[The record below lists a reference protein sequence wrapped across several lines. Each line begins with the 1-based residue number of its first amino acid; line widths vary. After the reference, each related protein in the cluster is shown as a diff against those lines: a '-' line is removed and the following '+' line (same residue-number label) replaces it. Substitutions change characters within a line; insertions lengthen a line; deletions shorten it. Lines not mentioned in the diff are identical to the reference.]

1 MYEIFKKLCEKN
13 GVSSADVAR
22 ATGVAKATLSEWKK
36 GTYRPKADKLQK
48 IADYFGVS
56 LDYLMT
62 GQHPEQTSTS
72 GKAYYFSDE
81 TAQMAQEMYENEDLR
96 VLFRNARKMPP
107 EDLAALKTM
116 TEALLRREG
125 KID

>member
-62 GQHPEQTSTS
+62 GQHPEQTSDS
-72 GKAYYFSDE
+72 GRKYYFSDA
-81 TAQMAQEMYENEDLR
+81 TAEAAQELFEEPGLR
-96 VLFRNARKMPP
+96 LLFDAARGADPEALKLAVDMLRKMKG
-107 EDLAALKTM
+107 EK
-116 TEALLRREG
+116 
-125 KID
+125 

>member
-48 IADYFGVS
+48 IADYFGVT

-62 GQHPEQTSTS
+62 GAHPEQTSES
-72 GKAYYFSDE
+72 GRKYYFSDE
-81 TAQMAQEMYENEDLR
+81 TAEAAQELFEEPGLR
-96 VLFRNARKMPP
+96 LLFDAARGADPEALKLAADMLRKMKG
-107 EDLAALKTM
+107 EK
-116 TEALLRREG
+116 
-125 KID
+125 

>member
-13 GVSSADVAR
+13 GVSNADVAR

-62 GQHPEQTSTS
+62 GAHPEQTSDS
-72 GKAYYFSDE
+72 GRKYYFSDA
-81 TAQMAQEMYENEDLR
+81 TAEAAQELFEEPGLR
-96 VLFRNARKMPP
+96 LLFDAARGADPEALKLAADMLRKMKG
-107 EDLAALKTM
+107 EK
-116 TEALLRREG
+116 
-125 KID
+125 

>member
-22 ATGVAKATLSEWKK
+22 ATGIAKATLSEWKK

-48 IADYFGVS
+48 IADYFNVT

-72 GKAYYFSDE
+72 GKSYYFSDE
-81 TAQMAQEMYENEDLR
+81 TAKKAQALFAKPGLRILFDAAED
-96 VLFRNARKMPP
+96 ATP
-107 EDLAALKTM
+107 EDLQLAADILTRLK
-116 TEALLRREG
+116 ESRNG
-125 KID
+125 

>member
-48 IADYFGVS
+48 IADYFNVT

-72 GKAYYFSDE
+72 GKSYYFSDE
-81 TAQMAQEMYENEDLR
+81 TAKKAQALFAKPGLRILFDAAED
-96 VLFRNARKMPP
+96 ATP
-107 EDLAALKTM
+107 EDLQLAADILTRLK
-116 TEALLRREG
+116 ESRNG
-125 KID
+125 

>member
-48 IADYFGVS
+48 IADYFNVT

-72 GKAYYFSDE
+72 GKSYYFSDE
-81 TAQMAQEMYENEDLR
+81 TAKKAQALFAKPGLRILFDAAED
-96 VLFRNARKMPP
+96 ATP
-107 EDLAALKTM
+107 EELQLAADILTQFK
-116 TEALLRREG
+116 EARNG
-125 KID
+125 

>member
-48 IADYFGVS
+48 IADDFGVS

-62 GQHPEQTSTS
+62 GSHPEQTSES
-72 GKAYYFSDE
+72 GRKYYFSDA
-81 TAQMAQEMYENEDLR
+81 TAEAAQELFEEPGLR
-96 VLFRNARKMPP
+96 LLFDAARGADPEALKLAADMLRKMKG
-107 EDLAALKTM
+107 EK
-116 TEALLRREG
+116 
-125 KID
+125 

>member
-62 GQHPEQTSTS
+62 GQHPEQTSDS
-72 GKAYYFSDE
+72 GRKYYFSDA
-81 TAQMAQEMYENEDLR
+81 TAEAAQELFEEPGLR
-96 VLFRNARKMPP
+96 LLFDAARGADPEALKLAADMLRKMKG
-107 EDLAALKTM
+107 EK
-116 TEALLRREG
+116 
-125 KID
+125 

>member
-13 GVSSADVAR
+13 DVSSADVAR

-48 IADYFGVS
+48 IADYFNVT

-62 GQHPEQTSTS
+62 GQHPEQTSES
-72 GKAYYFSDE
+72 GRKYYFSDE
-81 TAQMAQEMYENEDLR
+81 TAEKAQELFTKPGLR
-96 VLFRNARKMPP
+96 ILFDAAQDATP
-107 EDLAALKTM
+107 EDLQLAADILTRLK
-116 TEALLRREG
+116 ESRNG
-125 KID
+125 